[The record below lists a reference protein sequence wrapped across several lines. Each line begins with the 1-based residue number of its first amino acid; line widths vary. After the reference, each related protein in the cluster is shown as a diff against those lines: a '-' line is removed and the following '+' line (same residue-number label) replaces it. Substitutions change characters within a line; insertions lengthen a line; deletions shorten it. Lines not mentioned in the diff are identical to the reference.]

1 MSELVAKTAYP
12 LQTKEDLI
20 QAVRDWT
27 TMDSKLKIVN
37 EKTRTLRDMKN
48 ATTTQIH
55 DYLNSNNLNYKSI
68 TISDGELKICDK
80 REYGALTLGYVEGC
94 LRDVIH
100 NADQVE
106 YIMKHIREKRD
117 VKVSR
122 DIRRIYRK

>member
-27 TMDSKLKIVN
+27 TMDSQLKIVN

-55 DYLNSNNLNYKSI
+55 DDLNSNNLNYKSI
-68 TISDGELKICDK
+68 TISDGELKI
-80 REYGALTLGYVEGC
+80 
-94 LRDVIH
+94 
-100 NADQVE
+100 
-106 YIMKHIREKRD
+106 
-117 VKVSR
+117 
-122 DIRRIYRK
+122 